1 MPGSSQNT
9 RNVRKRKFLEAYKK
23 TFDKSKALTCIR
35 AHRSTIMR
43 WAREDADFRQAII
56 DTEESMLDMAEGEL
70 MKQVKNG
77 NMSAIQFLLKSKG
90 KSRGYAPTLSIEQ
103 NVKKESIDI
112 KRIEIFMSAT
122 ETRKALEVLANSSLQ
137 EIKDKENEQQQIE
150 SRNT

>member
-1 MPGSSQNT
+1 MPGSCQNT

-23 TFDKSKALTCIR
+23 TFDKSKALACIR

-43 WAREDADFRQAII
+43 WAREDSDFRQAIF

-137 EIKDKENEQQQIE
+137 EIKDQKNEQQQIE
-150 SRNT
+150 YRNT

>member
-1 MPGSSQNT
+1 MPSSSKNT
-9 RNVRKRKFLEAYKK
+9 RSLRKARFLEAYKR

-43 WAREDADFRQAII
+43 WASEDADFRQAIVDI
-56 DTEESMLDMAEGEL
+56 EESWIDLAESEL
-70 MKQVKNG
+70 LKHIKNG
-77 NMSAIQFLLKSKG
+77 NLKAIQFLLKTKG

-103 NVKKESIDI
+103 NVKKENVDVKRLEILMSI
-112 KRIEIFMSAT
+112 T

-137 EIKDKENEQQQIE
+137 AIENKNYEQQQIE

>member
-1 MPGSSQNT
+1 
-9 RNVRKRKFLEAYKK
+9 
-23 TFDKSKALTCIR
+23 
-35 AHRSTIMR
+35 MR

-103 NVKKESIDI
+103 NVKKESIDV
-112 KRIEIFMSAT
+112 KRLEIFMSAT

-137 EIKDKENEQQQIE
+137 EIKDKENDQQQIE